1 MPPSETG
8 LAFENPGIGF
18 ERRPARCAVS
28 DHSGSNQLTF
38 VALIFERG
46 ERDSLRSTGE
56 GVAPVSN
63 EQTGRP
69 NDLPPCSRCKTRVVE
84 VVSIAPTQTEPGL
97 IAYECPRCGH
107 VGSVLLQPLPKQ
119 H

>member
-1 MPPSETG
+1 VSEQSRG
-8 LAFENPGIGF
+8 
-18 ERRPARCAVS
+18 
-28 DHSGSNQLTF
+28 NQLTF

-63 EQTGRP
+63 KQRGRSS
-69 NDLPPCSRCKTRVVE
+69 DLPPCSRCKTTVVE
-84 VVSIAPTQTEPGL
+84 VVSIAPTQTELGL